1 MSAATPASGA
11 LDAAALDAALDAAAL
26 EAAVLDRIA
35 AQVRPLLRLHGG
47 DCELVDIA
55 DGVVRI
61 RFLMACTACK
71 LRPLTL
77 LAAIRPRLL
86 ALDGVVDVRA
96 VGVGVSKAAMRRVDA
111 AWGLTTDPA
120 RLLPLHQAPIQHAPI
135 QHASTQQEPPS
146 QDHTHQQP
154 TRQQPARHLATQARN
169 GKT

>member
-1 MSAATPASGA
+1 MSAATPASS
-11 LDAAALDAALDAAAL
+11 AL
-26 EAAVLDRIA
+26 EAAVLDRLA

-96 VGVGVSKAAMRRVDA
+96 VGVGVSKAAVRRVDA

-120 RLLPLHQAPIQHAPI
+120 RLLPLPLHQAPIQHA
-135 QHASTQQEPPS
+135 QTQQPPPS

-154 TRQQPARHLATQARN
+154 TRQQPTRQQPTRQQPTRQQPTRHLATQARN

>member
-1 MSAATPASGA
+1 MSAATPASS
-11 LDAAALDAALDAAAL
+11 AL
-26 EAAVLDRIA
+26 EAAVLDRLA

-120 RLLPLHQAPIQHAPI
+120 RLLPLHQAPIQHA
-135 QHASTQQEPPS
+135 STQQEPPS
-146 QDHTHQQP
+146 QDHTRQQP

>member
-11 LDAAALDAALDAAAL
+11 LDAAAL

-35 AQVRPLLRLHGG
+35 TQVRPLLRLHGG

-120 RLLPLHQAPIQHAPI
+120 RLLPLHQAPIQHA
-135 QHASTQQEPPS
+135 STQQEPPS

-154 TRQQPARHLATQARN
+154 TRQQPARRLATQARN